1 VIRVGSPL
9 DNPPFN
15 LRNDEFQPDG
25 FDVAVM
31 NELARRLGLKAQ
43 FEDYGFDGLLGALQL
58 DQIDA
63 AIAAMAITPQRQLVA
78 DFTSP
83 YYQGEDIVLAA
94 VDSPIVKITSSAEV
108 APLRVGVQRGTVY
121 EMWLL
126 NNLVATEIMPVAN
139 VKAYPSPEDAVTALG
154 KGQVDLVVMDREA
167 GLSVAAQGKAKEVG
181 QSLYKQD
188 FAIAVPKGSALAP
201 QLNQA
206 LAKLLVD
213 GTVARLAEQYLNIP
227 TNQLTPAPPPP
238 TAAPEPTVAPT
249 PQPAPTRA
257 PYDDMAFVDDLS
269 YDDTNGAP
277 VVQPGQ
283 AFKKGWRLKNSGT
296 TTWSPDYQL
305 HYAKGS
311 PSSAAQMGGKP
322 VAMGKSV
329 APGQTIDVYADL
341 TAPQAPGTYQ
351 AWWQMKNAAGQEFA
365 KQIWVKVQVPAPAPP
380 PTATPSASIS
390 FWADK
395 NQLAAG
401 ECTYLHWRVKNV
413 KAVYLCPPS
422 QGCRGVGGEAD
433 EKTCPPSGTV
443 TYQLNAEKPDGSIQS
458 AFQTFQ
464 VAAPVSVASIVSF
477 DADPLSIRP
486 GNGVNLWWRLQGNPG
501 RVALLRN
508 GALLADWVPGTSYT
522 DLPPGSNQQA
532 VYELQVWTAGNDKGE
547 SEKRQRSV
555 WIEANPAP
563 PQPET
568 RQLYRDAC
576 MSYQTLR
583 AGDTLRIT
591 LDGQGGTGYAWQE
604 DPNYNGGVLQG
615 SGQPEVS
622 GGGAPG
628 APESYT
634 FSYLAGPGQTS
645 LTLRYADPQGNVGS
659 TEDVCAISVTV
670 Q

>member
-1 VIRVGSPL
+1 
-9 DNPPFN
+9 
-15 LRNDEFQPDG
+15 
-25 FDVAVM
+25 M
-31 NELARRLGLKAQ
+31 
-43 FEDYGFDGLLGALQL
+43 
-58 DQIDA
+58 
-63 AIAAMAITPQRQLVA
+63 
-78 DFTSP
+78 
-83 YYQGEDIVLAA
+83 
-94 VDSPIVKITSSAEV
+94 
-108 APLRVGVQRGTVY
+108 GVQRGTVY
-121 EMWLL
+121 ETWLL

-188 FAIAVPKGSALAP
+188 FADRGAERLSPGAAVEPGAGQAP
-201 QLNQA
+201 RRRHRRA
-206 LAKLLVD
+206 A
-213 GTVARLAEQYLNIP
+213 GRTVSEYPDEPAHAR
-227 TNQLTPAPPPP
+227 
-238 TAAPEPTVAPT
+238 AAPAHCGAGANGRAH
-249 PQPAPTRA
+249 PATGPHAA

-486 GNGVNLWWRLQGNPG
+486 GDGVNLWWRLQGNPG

-532 VYELQVWTAGNDKGE
+532 VYRAPGVDRGERQGRAREAPTFGVDRGE
-547 SEKRQRSV
+547 SGAAAAR
-555 WIEANPAP
+555 NPAALP
-563 PQPET
+563 GRVHVVPDVARGRHAADHARRPG
-568 RQLYRDAC
+568 RNR
-576 MSYQTLR
+576 LR
-583 AGDTLRIT
+583 VAG
-591 LDGQGGTGYAWQE
+591 
-604 DPNYNGGVLQG
+604 G
-615 SGQPEVS
+615 S
-622 GGGAPG
+622 
-628 APESYT
+628 
-634 FSYLAGPGQTS
+634 
-645 LTLRYADPQGNVGS
+645 
-659 TEDVCAISVTV
+659 
-670 Q
+670 